1 MDNFIEKFQN
11 ALGPI
16 ANKLNSNRY
25 LAAIRDGFFG
35 ATAILIVGSVFLL
48 FANLPLDPYK
58 NMMASL
64 LGKNWTDWF
73 NIPYNLSMGI
83 MTVYVMLG
91 IAKSLSEYY
100 KIDSLAAQI
109 MSFVALFILTP
120 VTTTKD
126 GLMFLPMDNLS
137 ASGLFLG
144 MFVTIGTVEIMR
156 WVLSRGWKIRMPD
169 SVPEN
174 VSRSFEALIPG
185 IFVFVIFDVIR
196 FIFTVTPFDSAQAFI
211 FEFLQTPLTALGA
224 SYPAT
229 LIIEVFATILFSFG
243 LHGPNIIGGVMNP
256 IWLSLTAQNAAAY
269 AAGKALPN
277 IVNSQFDANYVK
289 LGGCGCTIGLAIIAA
304 FLAKSDQYKTLGRL
318 GIVPGLF
325 NINEPL
331 IFGIPIVLNPIMM
344 IPFILSPVIFVS
356 LAYFVMKI
364 GLVPIANGVNI
375 PWTTPPIIAGF
386 LISGWKGA
394 LFQLVEIIVSMA
406 WWYPFFKI
414 VDKQALEQEQGQQA

>member
-1 MDNFIEKFQN
+1 MDIE
-11 ALGPI
+11 
-16 ANKLNSNRY
+16 
-25 LAAIRDGFFG
+25 
-35 ATAILIVGSVFLL
+35 VFL
-48 FANLPLDPYK
+48 ARNLPLDPHK
-58 NMMASL
+58 NMMATL

-100 KIDSLAAQI
+100 KIDSLATQI

-185 IFVFVIFDVIR
+185 LFVFVIFDVIR
-196 FIFTVTPFDSAQAFI
+196 FIFTVIPFDSAQAFI
-211 FEFLQTPLTALGA
+211 FKFLQTPLTSLGA

-229 LIIEVFATILFSFG
+229 LVIEVFATILFSFD

-269 AAGKALPN
+269 AAGKTLPN
-277 IVNSQFDANYVK
+277 IVNGQFDANYVK

-304 FLAKSDQYKTLGRL
+304 FMAKSDQYKTLGRL
-318 GIVPGLF
+318 GIVPGFF

-356 LAYFVMKI
+356 LSYFVMKI

-394 LFQLVEIIVSMA
+394 LFQLVEIVVSMA

-414 VDKQALEQEQGQQA
+414 VDKQALEQEQKQA

>member
-1 MDNFIEKFQN
+1 MDIE
-11 ALGPI
+11 
-16 ANKLNSNRY
+16 
-25 LAAIRDGFFG
+25 
-35 ATAILIVGSVFLL
+35 VFL
-48 FANLPLDPYK
+48 ARNLPLDPYK
-58 NMMASL
+58 NMMATL

-100 KIDSLAAQI
+100 KIDSLATQI

-120 VTTTKD
+120 VTTT
-126 GLMFLPMDNLS
+126 FLPMDNLS

-185 IFVFVIFDVIR
+185 LFVFVIFDVIR
-196 FIFTVTPFDSAQAFI
+196 FIFTVIPFDSAQAFI
-211 FEFLQTPLTALGA
+211 FKFLQTPLTSLGA

-229 LIIEVFATILFSFG
+229 LVIEVFATILFSFG

-256 IWLSLTAQNAAAY
+256 IWLSLTTQNAAAY

-277 IVNSQFDANYVK
+277 IVNGQFDANYVK

-304 FLAKSDQYKTLGRL
+304 FMAKSDQYKTLGRL
-318 GIVPGLF
+318 GIVPGFF

-356 LAYFVMKI
+356 LSYFVMKI

-394 LFQLVEIIVSMA
+394 LFQLVEIVVSMA

-414 VDKQALEQEQGQQA
+414 VDKQVLEQEQKQA

>member
-1 MDNFIEKFQN
+1 
-11 ALGPI
+11 
-16 ANKLNSNRY
+16 
-25 LAAIRDGFFG
+25 
-35 ATAILIVGSVFLL
+35 
-48 FANLPLDPYK
+48 
-58 NMMASL
+58 
-64 LGKNWTDWF
+64 
-73 NIPYNLSMGI
+73 
-83 MTVYVMLG
+83 
-91 IAKSLSEYY
+91 
-100 KIDSLAAQI
+100 
-109 MSFVALFILTP
+109 
-120 VTTTKD
+120 
-126 GLMFLPMDNLS
+126 
-137 ASGLFLG
+137 

-185 IFVFVIFDVIR
+185 LFVFAIFDVIR
-196 FIFTVTPFDSAQAFI
+196 FIFTVIPFDSAQAFI
-211 FEFLQTPLTALGA
+211 FKFLQTPLTSLEA

-229 LIIEVFATILFSFG
+229 LVIEVFATILFSFG

-277 IVNSQFDANYVK
+277 IVNGQFDANYVK

-304 FLAKSDQYKTLGRL
+304 FMAKSDQYKTLGRL
-318 GIVPGLF
+318 GIVPGFF

-356 LAYFVMKI
+356 LSYFVMKI
-364 GLVPIANGVNI
+364 GLVPIANEVNI

-394 LFQLVEIIVSMA
+394 LFQLVEIVVSMA

-414 VDKQALEQEQGQQA
+414 VDKQALEQEQKQA